1 MNYIW
6 VERTANTYSDCLK
19 AYGMAYL
26 LGILVRQNN
35 IGTILLKQT
44 PSHFLIEIPDDL
56 YHNWENI
63 VETFEATY
71 IMPLI
76 NNTAEEGISGGST
89 FFLKVEK
96 EKRDV
101 YQTYL
106 LEGQSK
112 RIGEEPPKEHADY
125 HIYSL
130 YQGMKVLTAH
140 NKMAEAFQQDPELIK
155 VVYRWIFQT
164 GTSPLIDT
172 DEKIKTFKN
181 IVKEYEKNSGEKVPL
196 KATVNALSFF
206 NPVQAKGV
214 NNQGA
219 TGISPSGVQSFVL
232 DELFKMLGVTQG
244 SVGKLVKVGT
254 NSYDC
259 LLLVIDPQE
268 VASNDVLTIV
278 HNIKGKIKAPSRTY
292 LEFSTLMYTI
302 TEVIRFLLR
311 RKEGIPPN
319 LIDYVRGL
327 YCAYFKDLGQ
337 AKSVMNLSYYHLP
350 AWMRFE
356 NEEDLRQYDRLFT
369 DIIDKV
375 DKIRRDENI
384 LQDLDQPLNELVT
397 FISTGQLESFL
408 NFVQAYHFKVFNAL
422 YEKNYKLKL
431 KPFSEKILQEVIMKS
446 NQPYSKIVEDTGFI
460 NLSRAIFQ
468 ATLGLQ
474 YQDKSIR
481 KYPVHYDLQH
491 KLKQN
496 APYKE
501 KFITTLADFVATF
514 NSENARVAE
523 SNKARGEDSRT
534 RKNISDQDLASVI
547 HLVDEFG
554 SNLVGNLLVAF
565 GYAKKEKD
573 SENQSSESEEKNSK
587 LTVEL

>member
-1 MNYIW
+1 
-6 VERTANTYSDCLK
+6 
-19 AYGMAYL
+19 MAYL